1 MSDAQK
7 NEFELQRINRGGV
20 ESRKR
25 SSFPLN
31 FEGQT
36 RGDHDSRRTASA
48 PSTPASSTL
57 SVSSPPFPGGQVP
70 VPQRHAEAARC
81 PTALIAHPT
90 LSAVLLCVR
99 IKGWSSRSL
108 VSPIPC
114 DS

>member
-36 RGDHDSRRTASA
+36 N
-48 PSTPASSTL
+48 
-57 SVSSPPFPGGQVP
+57 
-70 VPQRHAEAARC
+70 
-81 PTALIAHPT
+81 
-90 LSAVLLCVR
+90 
-99 IKGWSSRSL
+99 KG
-108 VSPIPC
+108 
-114 DS
+114 